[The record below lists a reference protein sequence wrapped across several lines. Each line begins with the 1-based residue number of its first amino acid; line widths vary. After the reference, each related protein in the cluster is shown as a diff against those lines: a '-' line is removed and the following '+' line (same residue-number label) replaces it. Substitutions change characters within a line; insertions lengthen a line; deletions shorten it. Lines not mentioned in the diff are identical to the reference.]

1 MRYADTHTRD
11 LPVPPEAAWQ
21 ELTHIGGDARWWTPY
36 LLWQLR
42 GLADRALGGRGLRL
56 GRDPGPLTPGD
67 TVDFWRVESAEYP
80 ALHMRALARL
90 PGTAHLAVS
99 VQPRDEGSR
108 MVLRTE
114 FAPDG
119 VVGHAYWWSNL
130 AGHTVV
136 FSRIADRWATL
147 LAEPVSG

>member
-1 MRYADTHTRD
+1 VRYVDAHARD

-21 ELTHIGGDARWWTPY
+21 ELTHIGGDGRWWTPY

-42 GLADRALGGRGLRL
+42 GLADRAVGGRGLRL
-56 GRDPGPLTPGD
+56 GRAPAPLAPGD
-67 TVDFWRVESAEYP
+67 TVDFWQVESVAFP
-80 ALHMRALARL
+80 ALRMRALARL
-90 PGTAHLAVS
+90 PGTAYLAVT
-99 VQPRDEGSR
+99 VEPRDEGSR

-114 FAPDG
+114 FDADG

-130 AGHTVV
+130 AAHRLV

>member
-42 GLADRALGGRGLRL
+42 GLADRALGGRGLLL

-114 FAPDG
+114 FAPAG

-130 AGHTVV
+130 AAHTVV